1 MEPRKLADEAG
12 TEEVVGSPG
21 IEGQVSDQRWFAR
34 VWHWLSEAGRTATE
48 REARAAALAMASPQA
63 VWQLLREMPVGLVLY
78 DPDFRIVY
86 QNPAGETMTGY
97 PNAQFAGQ
105 SPVGLWMPD
114 EEPGMVEAHLAR
126 MREGHVALRGR
137 SVHVKKDGSHA
148 WVQWYTTPLF
158 EDDRF
163 LGYLGVHTNLSE
175 EVRIAR
181 HQAELLIDAATDIAI
196 LQLSPHGRVES
207 WTRNAAAL
215 FGRDAREVLG
225 SPVSDLFAIDAP
237 RGGFPPALLAQS
249 LAGERAEY
257 EGWLLR
263 HGGAAFWA
271 NVRLYPQRDDDGL
284 IIGHAMLVRDLSERR
299 EAEEKIRAGEA
310 LLAGIVSGA
319 SDAIVGLDE
328 SGKVAFANPAA
339 ERLFGAG
346 AQTLMDEPLRAWVA
360 QVAAGA
366 DIGIDAGA
374 PLLAAIPAADGS
386 ERHLEVSAAHTQ
398 AAKGRMLTLIA
409 RDVTERVVSEQA
421 LARYRKQLSALTH
434 DLMEAEQKTNRRL
447 AQLLHDQL
455 GQTFTSLRIFVDA
468 LRTRLPPGD
477 DPSLRHAWSE
487 VSTLIDRGMT
497 EVRQVLDDL
506 RPVLLEEQGLAIAL
520 DNEAQTQAFAH
531 PQVQIRLEAP
541 ASLNAVRWPRDAE
554 YAAFMVAREAVANAL
569 KHSGCE
575 HLLISLQPAQGGFVL
590 EVEDDGEGLAE
601 DDQQPRAG
609 HLGMVG
615 MRERALGIGAE
626 LKVTAGAEGHG
637 TRIRL
642 EYAA

>member
-1 MEPRKLADEAG
+1 MEARKRVGEGGAEASG
-12 TEEVVGSPG
+12 TEVAPDSAGAGSL
-21 IEGQVSDQRWFAR
+21 VSDQRWFAR

-78 DPDFRIVY
+78 DADFRIVY

-114 EEPGMVEAHLAR
+114 QEPGRVEEHLAR
-126 MREGHVALRGR
+126 MREDRVALRGR

-148 WVQWYTTPLF
+148 WVQWYTSPLF
-158 EDDRF
+158 EGERF

-225 SPVSDLFAIDAP
+225 SAVSALFAVEVP
-237 RGGFPPALLAQS
+237 HGGFPPGLLAQS
-249 LAGERAEY
+249 LAGERAEH

-263 HGGAAFWA
+263 QGGEAFWA

-310 LLAGIVSGA
+310 QLANIVSGA
-319 SDAIVGLDE
+319 SDAIVGLDDA
-328 SGKVAFANPAA
+328 GRVHFANPAA
-339 ERLFGAG
+339 ERLFGPQ
-346 AQTLMDEPLRAWVA
+346 AQALTIEPLKAWVA
-360 QVAAGA
+360 QLDTEG
-366 DIGIDAGA
+366 GA
-374 PLLAAIPAADGS
+374 PLMTSLPAADGS
-386 ERHLEVSAAHTQ
+386 ERHLEVSATRTRS
-398 AAKGRMLTLIA
+398 AKGRMLTLIA
-409 RDVTERVVSEQA
+409 RDVTERVASEQA

-497 EVRQVLDDL
+497 EVREVLDDL

-531 PQVQIRLEAP
+531 PQVQTSFEAD

-554 YAAFMVAREAVANAL
+554 YAAFMVAREAIANAL
-569 KHSGCE
+569 KHSGCA
-575 HLLISLQPAQGGFVL
+575 HLRIALRLAAGGFVL
-590 EVEDDGEGLAE
+590 EVEDDGEGLAQ

-615 MRERALGIGAE
+615 MRERALGIGAILVVRSGE
-626 LKVTAGAEGHG
+626 TGHG